1 MLLLELHYLQP
12 LKLVGLVVGPVGLV
26 VVLVELVELYWN
38 KVKDF
43 ATMHK
48 FPSTKLGVLRW
59 YILGK

>member
-1 MLLLELHYLQP
+1 MQP